1 MLLNRLVDTAEAY
14 MTSLASS
21 DRDFSPFN
29 LCLMEYDNV
38 SKSFNGVHYTR
49 SREGCPLESEGPTPI
64 ERKIH
69 GLGNHPMSTPF
80 QKTVRGKEAF
90 QQVVRVLNR
99 IEKKADL
106 EKSLFEM
113 MCASQSNLPDNQM
126 DLQGSK
132 SAFRSFHDKLSSIFV
147 EMSDKNYGTRMQT
160 VVLVDFDGN
169 VTFVERTRPKGVP
182 NDVTYSTCGSSDW
195 KEERYEFKIEN

>member
-1 MLLNRLVDTAEAY
+1 LNRLVGTAKSY
-14 MTSLASS
+14 LTSLASS

-38 SKSFNGVHYTR
+38 KKSYNGMHYTR
-49 SREGCPLESEGPTPI
+49 SREGCPLQSEGPTTI
-64 ERKIH
+64 EQTIY
-69 GLGNHPMSTPF
+69 GLGNHPLSTPF

-90 QQVVRVLNR
+90 EKVVRDLNR
-99 IEKKADL
+99 TEKKADL
-106 EKSLFEM
+106 EKSLFDM
-113 MCASQSNLPDNQM
+113 MCTSQSNLPDSQM

-169 VTFVERTRPKGVP
+169 VTFVERTRPKGVH
-182 NDVTYSTCGSSDW
+182 NDVTYSKCGTSDW
-195 KEERYEFKIEN
+195 KEERYEFKIEKS